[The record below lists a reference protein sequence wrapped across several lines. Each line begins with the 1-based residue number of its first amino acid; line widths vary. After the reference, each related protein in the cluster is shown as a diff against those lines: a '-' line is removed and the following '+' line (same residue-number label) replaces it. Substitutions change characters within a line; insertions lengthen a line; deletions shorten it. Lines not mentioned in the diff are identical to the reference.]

1 MTTDNKPDALEPCPF
16 CGGSAWA
23 FMEKRLW
30 VIRHKPVGNCPI
42 ANHNPYEMVGYET
55 KAEAIAAWNT
65 RPAPTG
71 DVAELEAENAALRE
85 ALERATAL
93 LACSGPV
100 SNDALDA
107 LVAGVRDS
115 MSLRQMAAKF
125 DTTVG
130 RIRGSI
136 RRIDTLKKGGA

>member
-55 KAEAIAAWNT
+55 KAEAIAAGFE
-65 RPAPTG
+65 RHLLDPIASGIP
-71 DVAELEAENAALRE
+71 NAFL
-85 ALERATAL
+85 
-93 LACSGPV
+93 G
-100 SNDALDA
+100 NNNN
-107 LVAGVRDS
+107 
-115 MSLRQMAAKF
+115 
-125 DTTVG
+125 
-130 RIRGSI
+130 
-136 RRIDTLKKGGA
+136 